1 MGYIEFELL
10 RNADGFIV
18 VDEIRSGL
26 YLLQIDVDYGYEYLL
41 ANYDANE
48 MQWTTEDEK
57 CDVFSLDQWE
67 GVNIEA
73 ALIIGYQPSI
83 KNEAD

>member
-26 YLLQIDVDYGYEYLL
+26 YLLRIDGDYGHEYLL
-41 ANYDANE
+41 ANYDADKA
-48 MQWTTEDEK
+48 QWTTEDEK
-57 CDVFSLDQWE
+57 CDVFYLEQWE
-67 GVNIEA
+67 GVDIEA
-73 ALIIGYQPSI
+73 ALVIGY
-83 KNEAD
+83 

>member
-67 GVNIEA
+67 DVNIEA